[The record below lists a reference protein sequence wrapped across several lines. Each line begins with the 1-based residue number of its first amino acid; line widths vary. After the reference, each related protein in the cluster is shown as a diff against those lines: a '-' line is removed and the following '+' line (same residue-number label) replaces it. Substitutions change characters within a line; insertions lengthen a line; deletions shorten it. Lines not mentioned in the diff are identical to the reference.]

1 MEKKLYKFGYTGQSD
16 VKKRFKESGYDV
28 DVIFSWW
35 LPYDKVFLAE
45 QLILSVIKKDFYLV
59 EKLDGITEMREF
71 SDDKKDYIRESLYN
85 LREKYLEKFPEFKVE
100 KPWELGWKKLYFVKI
115 NKSYV

>member
-59 EKLDGITEMREF
+59 EK
-71 SDDKKDYIRESLYN
+71 YI
-85 LREKYLEKFPEFKVE
+85 
-100 KPWELGWKKLYFVKI
+100 LYFDLGF
-115 NKSYV
+115 